1 MPAKID
7 TELNLRF
14 LYICFKHSNFS
25 TVASYFQIKAP
36 AARMRLMRL
45 RQALEAESSKEGF
58 KEKDR
63 KRRLNPFKAKDK
75 MYVHDGEDDD
85 DEALDDVP
93 LMQRLHTRMMRI
105 KREEGFMI
113 KNEDGTLIK
122 DEHTATVK
130 NEDDDFWGKKEEGV
144 DEQEERAMI
153 NAGNCEVG
161 GTYFKSEIDDS
172 RPDVQQQITP
182 VGKEGAV
189 KPENASTA
197 YAPSPVQQHVLAPY
211 PSLSQGATMAKPEPT
226 PSLVTQ
232 HNGPYLSPVKLER
245 RDYGYGRD
253 QHIPAHPA
261 NAVPF
266 NFRAYGHTN
275 TSSPHVQHSDT
286 VKPEHTN
293 NSGHPVPFHG
303 YSSISRPDVFGP
315 FAQNKPETAYG
326 NPHVT
331 PPSSV
336 ASPFR
341 LDMFNTALTNSVT
354 LGTEARLRRDSV
366 VSVVDSPMVMDDAPE
381 AASDM
386 GYPSPIARQSYQ
398 RINFG

>member
-25 TVASYFQIKAP
+25 TVDFHEVASYFQIKAP

-93 LMQRLHTRMMRI
+93 LMQRLRTRMMRI

-122 DEHTATVK
+122 DEDAATVK
-130 NEDDDFWGKKEEGV
+130 NEDDDFWGKKEEDL
-144 DEQEERAMI
+144 DEQEERATVS
-153 NAGNCEVG
+153 AGNREVG
-161 GTYFKSEIDDS
+161 GTYFKSELNDS
-172 RPDVQQQITP
+172 CPDVQQQTTS
-182 VGKEGAV
+182 VGKEGVV
-189 KPENASTA
+189 KPENTSTA
-197 YAPSPVQQHVLAPY
+197 YAPSPAQQHVLAPY
-211 PSLSQGATMAKPEPT
+211 PSTSQGVTMAEPGHA

-232 HNGPYLSPVKLER
+232 HNAPYLSPAKLER
-245 RDYGYGRD
+245 RDYGYGRE
-253 QHIPAHPA
+253 QHTSSAHPT
-261 NAVPF
+261 NNVPF
-266 NFRAYGHTN
+266 SFRVYGLAN
-275 TSSPHVQHSDT
+275 SSSPHVQHSDT
-286 VKPEHTN
+286 VKPEQN
-293 NSGHPVPFHG
+293 PVPFHS
-303 YSSISRPDVFGP
+303 YNSMSRPDVFAS
-315 FAQNKPETAYG
+315 FAQNNPETTYG

-331 PPSSV
+331 PPPGL
-336 ASPFR
+336 ASPWPR
-341 LDMFNTALTNSVT
+341 LPLASPPLSAWTCST
-354 LGTEARLRRDSV
+354 RL
-366 VSVVDSPMVMDDAPE
+366 
-381 AASDM
+381 
-386 GYPSPIARQSYQ
+386 
-398 RINFG
+398 